1 MSARCWS
8 LFVCVLLASGCGAK
22 ATQVIV
28 ILDAEPGVQLDSTQ
42 LHVVVQG
49 GSGGTISTGGPLDEL
64 LTPGMGTPADPPYPF
79 KLAIAPLG
87 GDVSRSYSV
96 TATALDGDTIVAQ
109 ARIIGGYVEG
119 EVVTVRLVL
128 EDACVGVICGEGL
141 TCKAHVCVDART
153 GEDADAGVRDAGL
166 ADGGLSD
173 AGEADAAMS
182 DAGVG
187 DLGFDAAVNDL
198 GLDAGADSGTAM
210 DDAGPPDL
218 GAPDL
223 GPADLGLWDLGPPD
237 LGPPDL
243 GPPDLGAADLGT
255 DLGARCT
262 GSCDDFNPCTDDSCN
277 LGTGLCVHTN
287 NTAACDDGDPCTVG
301 NVCSAGACSVGI
313 AKNCDDTNVCT
324 TDSCTAATGVCVHA
338 PNTVSCNDGDVC
350 TSGDVCLA
358 TACHGVAVCP
368 MGVVCILGSCV

>member
-8 LFVCVLLASGCGAK
+8 LLACALLASGCGAK

-28 ILDAEPGVQLDSTQ
+28 ILDAEPGVQFDSTQ

-49 GSGGTISTGGPLDEL
+49 GSGGTISAGGPLDEL
-64 LTPGMGTPADPPYPF
+64 LTPGMGTPADPAYPF

-166 ADGGLSD
+166 ADGGLS
-173 AGEADAAMS
+173 G
-182 DAGVG
+182 
-187 DLGFDAAVNDL
+187 
-198 GLDAGADSGTAM
+198 
-210 DDAGPPDL
+210 
-218 GAPDL
+218 
-223 GPADLGLWDLGPPD
+223 
-237 LGPPDL
+237 
-243 GPPDLGAADLGT
+243 PDLGAAPDAGDDELGVPFDAGDNDLGTSLDAGPRDLGTGT
-255 DLGARCT
+255 DLGTACVPAVVMYVSGGYCGGGTMSCIAGCTDSACFWACLSADASPDCRVCVELNQVACANMHGCLTQYNAFNCCSQRECPT
-262 GSCDDFNPCTDDSCN
+262 GSA
-277 LGTGLCVHTN
+277 
-287 NTAACDDGDPCTVG
+287 AACPSTR
-301 NVCSAGACSVGI
+301 CSSEWATYTTCAGAVLPT
-313 AKNCDDTNVCT
+313 ATCT
-324 TDSCTAATGVCVHA
+324 LGY
-338 PNTVSCNDGDVC
+338 
-350 TSGDVCLA
+350 
-358 TACHGVAVCP
+358 TACF
-368 MGVVCILGSCV
+368 